1 MLPYIAAPWIL
12 WAMSWPIF
20 RQTQSGFCS
29 LDGADVRDVNILEM
43 RRRARCRA
51 KSSRKKK
58 NVVLMALM
66 AASGIHPDGGPQ
78 SSPWLFQYYPL
89 VNEHNYGKPQCLM
102 DNSTINGNFQ

>member
-29 LDGADVRDVNILEM
+29 LDGADVRDVNILEI

-58 NVVLMALM
+58 RR
-66 AASGIHPDGGPQ
+66 PDGLDGSIWD
-78 SSPWLFQYYPL
+78 SSGWRSPVITMVVSILPS
-89 VNEHNYGKPQCLM
+89 GKR
-102 DNSTINGNFQ
+102 T